1 MVVIVPCDYQFIP
14 GDSGQ
19 CYHNL
24 YLAQRTSFG
33 HGCSSANVIEVSV
46 SDDLMSDPSKL
57 RGEKASAIGPFLLEC
72 FGSDLGG
79 NVIVFQVAKSHGY
92 TVHADPWSFRVSD
105 SPLVV
110 RTQSFLQPRGEAMAF
125 AGGPEDAQGLASAL
139 GASLGAVQSRL
150 PFCED
155 TVRQLEMDLR
165 RRLRFGWLSP
175 APVPSRRVCIVLEG
189 EISIRATKFRWEAAA
204 ALGIDVVVLSTGSW
218 WQDDHGPFGSLRE
231 AFITTDLTPG
241 PDLGARIAQALKSYP
256 HTIDGIFALSDTLL
270 IPVAEAATQMGLWTS
285 GPEPYRISTNKFL
298 TRQLLD
304 PTSGEYFSVDSLEE
318 LERRLACNDPVSFPV
333 VCKPFC
339 GRGSEGVYRADND
352 TQLRH
357 AVSRCIAS
365 KNHTSCLV
373 EPYVDGPEV
382 DCNLVFMDGRLLY
395 SEVVDDFPCDADVAE
410 DATDKLFAETEAVIP
425 CQLPVEEQQAIV
437 ETVSKAVVL
446 QGFDTGVFHCEARVR
461 NSSMMYHLAPG
472 ATIPDLVVKDE
483 PRKTE
488 ENPCIFLHEINAR
501 IPGIASSAS
510 SLIANGIDFWALQ
523 ILCAVGD
530 WGRYK
535 ALSVPFLLSREGGDD
550 HVWLT
555 NSLVPVT
562 YKGIQPLYPNF
573 PMDQLDHQLVDS
585 SHNPVVELSE
595 SHDELTRYVLRHNA
609 NVKDGVKYGFNQ
621 GDWLW
626 TACLVIRSPISRQ
639 HAALVAEKFRARY
652 HDFVTARYNIS

>member
-1 MVVIVPCDYQFIP
+1 
-14 GDSGQ
+14 
-19 CYHNL
+19 
-24 YLAQRTSFG
+24 
-33 HGCSSANVIEVSV
+33 
-46 SDDLMSDPSKL
+46 
-57 RGEKASAIGPFLLEC
+57 
-72 FGSDLGG
+72 
-79 NVIVFQVAKSHGY
+79 VFQVAKSHGY
-92 TVHADPWSFRVSD
+92 VIHADPWSFQVAN

-110 RTQSFLQPRGEAMAF
+110 RTQSFLQPHGEAMTF
-125 AGGPEDAQGLASAL
+125 AGVPEDAQGLASAL
-139 GASLGAVQSRL
+139 DASLGAVQSRL
-150 PFCED
+150 PFCKD
-155 TVRQLEMDLR
+155 TVRQLEIDLR
-165 RRLRFGWLSP
+165 RRLSFGWLSP

-189 EISIRATKFRWEAAA
+189 EISIRATKFRWETAA
-204 ALGIDVVVLSTGSW
+204 ALGVDVVVLSTGSW
-218 WQDDHGPFGSLRE
+218 WQDDQGPFGSLRE
-231 AFITTDLTPG
+231 AFIITDLTPG
-241 PDLGARIAQALKSYP
+241 PDLGARIARALKSYP

-270 IPVAEAATQMGLWTS
+270 IPVAEAATQLGLWTS

-304 PTSGEYFSVDSLEE
+304 PTSGEYFSVNSLEE
-318 LERRLACNDPVSFPV
+318 LEMRLTCNDPVSFPV

-339 GRGSEGVYRADND
+339 GIGSEGVYRADNP

-357 AVSRCIAS
+357 AVSQCIAS
-365 KNHTSCLV
+365 KNHESCLI

-382 DCNLVFMDGRLLY
+382 DCNLVFMDGHLLY
-395 SEVVDDFPCDADVAE
+395 SEVVDYFPCDADVAE
-410 DATDKLFAETEAVIP
+410 DATDKLFAETEAVVP
-425 CQLPVEEQQAIV
+425 CQLPVEEQKAIV
-437 ETVSKAVVL
+437 ETVSKAVIL

-461 NSSMMYHLAPG
+461 NSFMTYRLAHE

-488 ENPCIFLHEINAR
+488 EKIRIFLHEINAR

-535 ALSVPFLLSREGGDD
+535 ALSVPFLSSSEGGGH

-555 NSLVPVT
+555 NSLVPIT

-573 PMDQLDHQLVDS
+573 PMDRLGHQLVDS

-595 SHDELTRYVLRHNA
+595 SHEELTRYVLRHNA
-609 NVKDGVKYGFNQ
+609 NVNDGVKYGFNK

-626 TACLVIRSPISRQ
+626 TACLVIRSPISRK
-639 HAALVAEKFRARY
+639 L
-652 HDFVTARYNIS
+652 